1 LGHVVE
7 FGSGYGAFTLAA
19 ARRTT
24 GTVFALDIEPSLIAH
39 VQQRAT
45 AQGVTN
51 IQASVRDF
59 VAEGIGLASA
69 TQTHAMVY
77 NLLHLEEPVT
87 LLAEA
92 YRVLRPGGRLSVIHW
107 RRDIPTPRG
116 PSLAIRPSPQ
126 QCKEWIAAAGYVH
139 IEDVDR
145 YDEPSVFAPENLL
158 REARWQ
164 KAIPADA
171 IPRICVLD
179 PDGDIVR
186 YLRATG
192 QASLTPQALIHATAR
207 RWLAL
212 CYNFGMKLVGAK
224 QVPHDDEM

>member
-1 LGHVVE
+1 MGHVVE

-77 NLLHLEEPVT
+77 NLL
-87 LLAEA
+87 
-92 YRVLRPGGRLSVIHW
+92 
-107 RRDIPTPRG
+107 
-116 PSLAIRPSPQ
+116 

-158 REARWQ
+158 REARRQ
-164 KAIPADA
+164 KAIPAGA

-224 QVPHDDEM
+224 QVLHDDEM

>member
-1 LGHVVE
+1 MAKARESGMPDEAYWETFFDADCLIERFFGGADCSGHVVE

-51 IQASVRDF
+51 IQTSVRDF

-107 RRDIPTPRG
+107 RRDIPTP
-116 PSLAIRPSPQ
+116 PVSSNASLENAGAAVYPESPKRVALVRLFQ
-126 QCKEWIAAAGYVH
+126 HSIVETSS
-139 IEDVDR
+139 R
-145 YDEPSVFAPENLL
+145 S
-158 REARWQ
+158 R
-164 KAIPADA
+164 A
-171 IPRICVLD
+171 IPRHH
-179 PDGDIVR
+179 
-186 YLRATG
+186 
-192 QASLTPQALIHATAR
+192 PQ
-207 RWLAL
+207 
-212 CYNFGMKLVGAK
+212 
-224 QVPHDDEM
+224 